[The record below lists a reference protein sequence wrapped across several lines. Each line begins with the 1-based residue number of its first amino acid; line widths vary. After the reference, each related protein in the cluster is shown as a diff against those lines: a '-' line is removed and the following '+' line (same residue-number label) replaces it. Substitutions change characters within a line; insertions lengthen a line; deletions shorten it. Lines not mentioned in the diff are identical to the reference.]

1 MTRVVRV
8 SGVTRV
14 VMAAMG
20 ARVVIARV
28 VRVVVVRVGWTYMA
42 RVTK

>member
-14 VMAAMG
+14 VMAAME

-28 VRVVVVRVGWTYMA
+28 VRVASTYMA